1 MEAVLPEEEISD
13 KWRMYFMD
21 EMFFLSPCKSTEG
34 DTLALTQSHGLVSSF
49 LHPPP
54 DFWQKNLDWLSNI
67 HVLHFVLYLKNNWNV
82 IVSICMFVCIYFEES
97 P

>member
-54 DFWQKNLDWLSNI
+54 DF
-67 HVLHFVLYLKNNWNV
+67 
-82 IVSICMFVCIYFEES
+82 
-97 P
+97 